1 MISKADEIKLNWFNP
16 LTAIFILSMI
26 CYALFCIYWHSVTLQ
41 NTGFMDYLAI
51 LFYPVSYPVHSI
63 TLYYQRLADPY
74 TGHVWGWEFFAC
86 AFLAIALLTAL
97 FASIASKNS
106 ALRTIAIR
114 AGIPL
119 TLVWVLGAFFGLVGS
134 AIG

>member
-1 MISKADEIKLNWFNP
+1 MTLKK
-16 LTAIFILSMI
+16 TTFI
-26 CYALFCIYWHSVTLQ
+26 
-41 NTGFMDYLAI
+41 DYLSI
-51 LFYPVSYPVHSI
+51 LFYPVSYPIHSV

-86 AFLAIALLTAL
+86 TFLAIAL
-97 FASIASKNS
+97 FASLLSSIASTNS
-106 ALRTIAIR
+106 TTRIISIR

-119 TLVWVLGAFFGLVGS
+119 VLVWVIGALLWVVGS